1 MFTLREPSDDNIA
14 RFLLDQSNL
23 PFSYAEVGATRLWS
37 DPSVAPHGFTVDHN
51 RIQLGRGTE
60 VFQRAIDALKHWR
73 QFELGWVSIAP
84 RGVKL
89 EKGATVAVK
98 AWACGMWSLNA
109 CRVVYVVDEA
119 EPGAGATR
127 VERDEAEPITRFG
140 LAYGTLPDHVERGEE
155 RFLIE
160 WDRKDDSVWY
170 DILAFSQPRH
180 PLVKLG
186 SPVARVMQKRFARAS
201 LAAMKSAVIHP

>member
-1 MFTLREPSDDNIA
+1 MFRLSEPSDNDITA
-14 RFLLDQSNL
+14 FLLHQSNL
-23 PFSYAEVGATRLWS
+23 AFSYAEVGATRR
-37 DPSVAPHGFTVDHN
+37 PEANAPRGFKVDHN
-51 RIQLGRGTE
+51 RIQLGRGVD
-60 VFQRAIDALKHWR
+60 VFQRAVDALKKWR

-98 AWACGMWSLNA
+98 AWAYGMWSLNA
-109 CRVVYVVDEA
+109 CRVVYVIDEN
-119 EPGAGATR
+119 
-127 VERDEAEPITRFG
+127 EPIRRFG
-140 LAYGTLPDHVERGEE
+140 FAYGTLPDHIERGEE

-160 WDRKDDSVWY
+160 WDRNDDTVFY

-186 SPVARVMQKRFARAS
+186 SPVARMMQKRFARDS
-201 LAAMKSAVIHP
+201 LRVMKSAVDRA

>member
-1 MFTLREPSDDNIA
+1 MFTLREPSDEDIRN
-14 RFLLDQSNL
+14 FLLNQSKL
-23 PFSYAEVGATRLWS
+23 PFSYAEVGATRLQPAANS
-37 DPSVAPHGFTVDHN
+37 DAPRGFTVDHN
-51 RIQLGRGTE
+51 RIQLGRGAE
-60 VFQRAIDALKHWR
+60 IFQRAVEALKQWR

-84 RGVKL
+84 RGVKV
-89 EKGATVAVK
+89 EEGALVAVK

-119 EPGAGATR
+119 EPIR
-127 VERDEAEPITRFG
+127 RFG
-140 LAYGTLPDHVERGEE
+140 FAYGTLPDHIERGEE
-155 RFLIE
+155 RFSIE

-186 SPVARVMQKRFARAS
+186 SPVARIMQKRFARDS
-201 LAAMKSAVIHP
+201 LLVMKSATESV